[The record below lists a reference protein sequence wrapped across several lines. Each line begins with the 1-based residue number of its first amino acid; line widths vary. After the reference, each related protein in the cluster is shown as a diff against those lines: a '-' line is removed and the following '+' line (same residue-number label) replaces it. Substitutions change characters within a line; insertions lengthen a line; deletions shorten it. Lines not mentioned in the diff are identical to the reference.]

1 MERELQILRGQHN
14 DLGARFSDVSRQLK
28 GAQEKLEDAETKS
41 DGQNQRLR
49 DENELLRGDRD
60 ATVRKY
66 QTLLDRAQELEKN
79 LQTKSEEKDLLHSRH
94 DALTSESQALQ
105 KDIARAT
112 SRVEQLQADVEDE
125 KQHALE
131 NDKRLRSEAKIEF
144 DRLTEEIDDVR
155 RTLKDKESQY
165 ISDKNFWEARDHDL
179 QSQKAKADERAKGLQ
194 RTVDTLQESQGTLSG
209 KEVELQRA
217 LESEKKRHQ
226 DEEAILQRQIQEL
239 KSIADKK
246 REDLK
251 ALRSEVAEAREDLRV
266 TERERLDLEEKV
278 QELQDEV
285 DVLQNGLNEDD
296 DNVPQ
301 LDEVKKELQLV
312 EEDRQILQEK
322 LALAVDSLHDIRASF
337 AQTEAE
343 KDALRSQLKEIQG
356 HFDDTHK
363 LDQEKVDLRRAKAR
377 LETELSRLRDDRE
390 IVLREKD
397 NAEDCLN
404 EQIEHAAS
412 EEARLNGERSELER
426 KMVAITR
433 DRDREF
439 SASSSRIKRLQAQV
453 EQLEAQLQHQTGQY
467 SASPDISILRE
478 DLSLA
483 RKKQTEFLQREN
495 TLKDNLRDLKKQV
508 VELERRAHEAE
519 VSKLAHDSPRSSV
532 LDSARKEELKEM
544 RQQLS
549 ESRQLMSDFR
559 TKSRKNEETLQR
571 KINDLQRQEQA
582 AIHTHAE
589 QIETIEE
596 ELSRCREEKEAQET
610 KAAEAINNENR
621 LRTRV
626 KSLEA
631 SLKSARKTNLTDQ
644 TMADERKDLHDMLKG
659 AKLKSENLELQIA
672 ARDTQIKAYARRE
685 KHLVNDLKKA
695 REERL
700 THEGRTISL
709 SSELDRLQLEYD
721 AALDKFTRKQH
732 ALEAE
737 RKAMFSRVAAISNNE
752 HIEGQKRNSGGSL
765 EIEQALKAKETQHQL
780 ELKGLMK
787 QMQWLKAK
795 FMRESS
801 FRENLQYEKRYLNL
815 EIDMYKSWCVL
826 PVLSLQQSANPAITA
841 IKSIST
847 YWRRWSHGQVYR
859 LRRSP
864 V

>member
-1 MERELQILRGQHN
+1 MERELQILRRQHN

-28 GAQEKLEDAETKS
+28 GAQEKLEDAETNL

-49 DENELLRGDRD
+49 DENELIRGDRD

-131 NDKRLRSEAKIEF
+131 NDKRLRSEAKVEF

-155 RTLKDKESQY
+155 RTLEDKESQY

-239 KSIADKK
+239 KNIADKK

-296 DNVPQ
+296 DKVPQ
-301 LDEVKKELQLV
+301 VDEVKKELQLV
-312 EEDRQILQEK
+312 EEDRRILQGK
-322 LALAVDSLHDIRASF
+322 LALAVDSLHDIRASS

-343 KDALRSQLKEIQG
+343 KDALRSQLMEIQG

-363 LDQEKVDLRRAKAR
+363 LDQEKVDLRRAKTR

-426 KMVAITR
+426 KVVALTR

-439 SASSSRIKRLQAQV
+439 SASNSRIKRLQAQV

-483 RKKQTEFLQREN
+483 RKKQTESLQREN

-508 VELERRAHEAE
+508 VELERRAHEAK

-582 AIHTHAE
+582 AIHTHTE

-610 KAAEAINNENR
+610 KAAEAMNNEKR

-631 SLKSARKTNLTDQ
+631 SLKSAREMNLTDQ

-659 AKLKSENLELQIA
+659 AKLESENLELQIA

-737 RKAMFSRVAAISNNE
+737 RKAMFSRVVIISNNE
-752 HIEGQKRNSGGSL
+752 HTEGQKRNSGGLL

-826 PVLSLQQSANPAITA
+826 PVLSLLPSANPEITA

-847 YWRRWSHGQVYR
+847 CWRRWSHGQVYQ

>member
-1 MERELQILRGQHN
+1 M
-14 DLGARFSDVSRQLK
+14 K
-28 GAQEKLEDAETKS
+28 GAQERLEDTET
-41 DGQNQRLR
+41 DADAQNQRLR

-60 ATVRKY
+60 ATARKY
-66 QTLLDRAQELEKN
+66 QTLLDRSQELEKN
-79 LQTKSEEKDLLHSRH
+79 FQTKSEEKDLLHSRH

-112 SRVEQLQADVEDE
+112 SRIEQLQAHIEDE
-125 KQHALE
+125 KQHALD
-131 NDKRLRSEAKIEF
+131 NDKRLRSEAKVEF

-155 RTLKDKESQY
+155 RKLEDKASQY
-165 ISDKNFWEARDHDL
+165 ISDKDFWEAKNHDL

-209 KEVELQRA
+209 KEVKLQQA

-226 DEEAILQRQIQEL
+226 DEEAILQRQIQGL
-239 KSIADKK
+239 KSIADEK
-246 REDLK
+246 REDLET
-251 ALRSEVAEAREDLRV
+251 LRSEVAEARDDLRV

-285 DVLQNGLNEDD
+285 DFLQNGVNEEEDNSPQLNEA
-296 DNVPQ
+296 
-301 LDEVKKELQLV
+301 KKDLQLV
-312 EEDRQILQEK
+312 KEDRRILHEK
-322 LALAVDSLHDIRASF
+322 LALAVDSLHNTRASS

-343 KDALRSQLKEIQG
+343 RDELRSQLKDLQG
-356 HFDDTHK
+356 RFDDTHK
-363 LDQEKVDLRRAKAR
+363 LDQEKIDLRKSKTR
-377 LETELSRLRDDRE
+377 LETELSRLRDERE
-390 IVLREKD
+390 IILREKE

-426 KMVAITR
+426 KVVAVTR
-433 DRDREF
+433 DRDREV
-439 SASSSRIKRLQAQV
+439 STSKSRIQRLQAQV
-453 EQLEAQLQHQTGQY
+453 EQFEAKLRHQTGQY
-467 SASPDISILRE
+467 SASPDVSILRE

-483 RKKQTEFLQREN
+483 RKKETEFLQRET
-495 TLKDNLRDLKKQV
+495 TLKDNIRDLRKQV
-508 VELERRAHEAE
+508 AELERRAHEAE
-519 VSKLAHDSPRSSV
+519 VSKLAHHSPRSSA

-544 RQQLS
+544 RRQLS
-549 ESRQLMSDFR
+549 ESRQLMSDLR
-559 TKSRKNEETLQR
+559 TKSRENEETLQR
-571 KINDLQRQEQA
+571 KISDLQQQEQT
-582 AIHTHAE
+582 AIHAHAE
-589 QIETIEE
+589 QIESLEE

-610 KAAEAINNENR
+610 KAVEAMNNEKR
-621 LRTRV
+621 LRMRV

-631 SLKSARKTNLTDQ
+631 SLKSARETSSTDQ

-659 AKLKSENLELQIA
+659 AKLESEDLELQIA

-721 AALDKFTRKQH
+721 AALDKFARKQH

-737 RKAMFSRVAAISNNE
+737 RKVAFSRVAAMSNKE
-752 HIEGQKRNSGGSL
+752 HIETQKRKSNGSL
-765 EIEQALKAKETQHQL
+765 DIEQFLKAKETQHQL

-787 QMQWLKAK
+787 QMQWLKAR

-826 PVLSLQQSANPAITA
+826 PVLSLPRSANIAITA
-841 IKSIST
+841 IKSTSIC
-847 YWRRWSHGQVYR
+847 WRRWSHGRVCR
-859 LRRSP
+859 LGRSL